1 MKNKNKNKNKVEQYF
16 EQKSFSIIEI
26 VLLVISVICVFVAIF
41 VQGGIP
47 MGLPVLLVC
56 VVVFCVL
63 RSFKVKDAEIEQ
75 ILNKIIEDN
84 AIERSENT
92 IECYDLKSTLKKKR
106 NDGKFVSSK
115 YYISNITFS
124 AEATIFNVYSIDLVD
139 KTVEKSSYTV
149 NCNEKINL
157 NEEFVRISGG
167 SVSVAYLEF
176 LSCLI
181 PVTLKDY
188 KTAEL
193 VGKICEKHK

>member
-1 MKNKNKNKNKVEQYF
+1 MKNKNKVEQYF

-26 VLLVISVICVFVAIF
+26 ILLVVSVICVFVAIF

-56 VVVFCVL
+56 LVVFCVL
-63 RSFKVKDAEIEQ
+63 RSFKIKDAEIEQ
-75 ILNKIIEDN
+75 ILNKIIEEN
-84 AIERSENT
+84 SIERLENT
-92 IECYDLKSTLKKKR
+92 IECYDLKSVLKKKR

-115 YYISNITFS
+115 YYISNITFYT
-124 AEATIFNVYSIDLVD
+124 EATLFDVYSIDLVE
-139 KTVEKSSYTV
+139 KTVEKMSYNV

-157 NEEFVRISGG
+157 NEEFIRISGG
-167 SVSVAYLEF
+167 TASVAYLEF
-176 LSCLI
+176 SSCSI

-193 VGKICEKHK
+193 VEKICKIHK